1 MTGNGGLALL
11 ADAHTSVPSEAVGS
25 GLGVWWLLVA
35 ALGLLTVACGVGF
48 VLYLR
53 RTSPR
58 RRKAAADPPSEPA
71 LASSDA
77 PTA

>member
-1 MTGNGGLALL
+1 MGSGAALL

-35 ALGLLTVACGVGF
+35 GLGLLTVACGTGF

-53 RTSPR
+53 RTAPQRWQGDVST
-58 RRKAAADPPSEPA
+58 AAEPS
-71 LASSDA
+71 
-77 PTA
+77 